1 MIKDDRYTHV
11 TILPLWVIEYQM
23 TKVFCVLFH
32 IIVTFGNRIV
42 DRKYP
47 PPRSENLHSFWTT
60 KVVRFGCYEE
70 NRIPG

>member
-1 MIKDDRYTHV
+1 MEGEVWMWWRKMIKDDRYTHV

-32 IIVTFGNRIV
+32 IIVTFGNRII

-47 PPRSENLHSFWTT
+47 PL
-60 KVVRFGCYEE
+60 
-70 NRIPG
+70 